1 LFPEFGVL
9 RAIRAP
15 VTDSGD
21 NRLKSQDFPMRPLL
35 RLAAALAI
43 TAALAAPAAANPVLM
58 ISIDGLRPADIT
70 DAPARGLKVPTLRA
84 IMANGAWASGAR
96 NVLPTITY
104 PNHTTLV
111 TGAAPAVHG
120 ITGNTTF
127 DPMMQNQE
135 GWYWYARDMRVG
147 TLWDAVHRQGK
158 LTASINWPVSVAA
171 PVDFDIPEYWRART
185 PEDVKLVNALS
196 TPGLVDALSTATG
209 IPALKLQGEEP
220 ESDEARTRYA
230 AALIAAHHPQF
241 FTLHVSSLDHYE
253 HKFGPGSP
261 EAKATLEKIDGYLGK
276 LIADARKA
284 EPDLVV
290 AIVSDHGFASVQHD
304 VNLATVF
311 INEGLIKLDDKY
323 KVASWDA
330 APWSMG
336 GSIAVVL
343 ADPKNQ
349 EVHDKVA
356 AILNGLAANPASGFA
371 KVIDKAGIA
380 AMGGGTEPDFWVD
393 LAIGY
398 EAGRALTGPLVSDGT
413 NKGMHGYFPTH
424 MEMRSTFMIEGP
436 GLPKKGALGEVDM
449 RDIAPTIAKI
459 LGTTLPQATGKPLF

>member
-1 LFPEFGVL
+1 
-9 RAIRAP
+9 
-15 VTDSGD
+15 
-21 NRLKSQDFPMRPLL
+21 MRPLL
-35 RLAAALAI
+35 RLAAALAL
-43 TAALAAPAAANPVLM
+43 TAVLGAPAAANPVLM

-96 NVLPTITY
+96 NVLPTVTY

-127 DPMMQNQE
+127 DPMMKNSE
-135 GWYWYARDMRVG
+135 GWYWYTSDMRVG
-147 TLWDAVHRQGK
+147 TLWDAVHKQGK
-158 LTASINWPVSVAA
+158 VTASINWPVSVGAA
-171 PVDFDIPEYWRART
+171 AIDFNLPEYWRTWQPDDA
-185 PEDVKLVNALS
+185 KLVTALS
-196 TPGLVDALSTATG
+196 TPGLVAELARATH
-209 IPALKLQGEEP
+209 IDEFTLQSEEP
-220 ESDEARTRYA
+220 EADAARCAYA
-230 AALIAAHHPQF
+230 AALITAHHPQF
-241 FTLHVSSLDHYE
+241 MTLHVSALDHYE

-261 EAKATLEKIDGYLGK
+261 EANATLEKIDGYLGK

-284 EPDLVV
+284 EPDVVV
-290 AIVSDHGFASVQHD
+290 AIVSDHGFAPVQHD
-304 VNLATVF
+304 VNLMTVF

-330 APWSMG
+330 APWTMG

-343 ADPKNQ
+343 AHPADK

-356 AILNGLAANPASGFA
+356 AILHGLAANPANGMA

-380 AMGGGTEPDFWVD
+380 QMGGGTEPDFWVD

-398 EAGRALTGPLVSDGT
+398 EAGRALTGPLVSGGT

-424 MEMRSTFMIEGP
+424 PEMRSTFMIDGP
-436 GLPKKGALGEVDM
+436 GLSKKGALGEVDM

-459 LGTTLPQATGKPLF
+459 LGTTLPQATGKPLL